1 MRRTHLKRR
10 SPVRIELTALIDVVL
25 LLLIFFMVSA
35 RLVPELGF
43 ELQLP
48 SVKSAATLTEGAQVL
63 RVIIDGEEQYF
74 VEGEAVPLS
83 ELEARISEAAGDRL
97 VLLEADEAASH
108 GAVIRVLDAA
118 KLAGVESVQLAA
130 ELTQKLETAPRE
142 DQ

>member
-1 MRRTHLKRR
+1 MRRTKPKRR
-10 SPVRIELTALIDVVL
+10 SPVRIELTALVDVVL

-35 RLVPELGF
+35 RLVPEFGF

-48 SVKSAATLTEGAQVL
+48 TAKSAASLTEGPQVL
-63 RVIIDGEEQYF
+63 RVSVDAEGQYF
-74 VEGEAVPLS
+74 VEGEVVPVS
-83 ELEARISEAAGDRL
+83 ELEARLSEAAYSRL

-130 ELTQKLETAPRE
+130 ELTQELEIAHQE

>member
-1 MRRTHLKRR
+1 M
-10 SPVRIELTALIDVVL
+10 RIELTALIDVVL

>member
-1 MRRTHLKRR
+1 MRRASLKRR
-10 SPVRIELTALIDVVL
+10 SPVRIELTALVDVVL

-35 RLVPELGF
+35 RLVPEFGF

-48 SVKSAATLTEGAQVL
+48 SAKSATSLTEDQQVL
-63 RVIIDGEEQYF
+63 RVLVDAEGQYF
-74 VEGEAVPLS
+74 IEHELVPVS
-83 ELEARISEAAGDRL
+83 ELESRLLEAAQNRL

-130 ELTQKLETAPRE
+130 ELTHETLLDE
-142 DQ
+142 

>member
-1 MRRTHLKRR
+1 MRRAKSKRR
-10 SPVRIELTALIDVVL
+10 SPVRIELTALVDVVL

-35 RLVPELGF
+35 RLVPEFGF

-48 SVKSAATLTEGAQVL
+48 SAKGADSLTEGPQVL
-63 RVIIDGEEQYF
+63 RVLVDSEGQYF
-74 VEGEAVPLS
+74 IEQELVPVS
-83 ELEARISEAAGDRL
+83 ELEDRLVEAAHNRL

-130 ELTQKLETAPRE
+130 ELTQDPSSDE
-142 DQ
+142 

>member
-1 MRRTHLKRR
+1 MRRAQPKRR
-10 SPVRIELTALIDVVL
+10 SPVRIELTALVDVVL

-35 RLVPELGF
+35 RLVPEFGF

-48 SVKSAATLTEGAQVL
+48 AAKSAASIAEDTRVL
-63 RVIIDGEEQYF
+63 RVLVDAEGQYF
-74 VEGEAVPLS
+74 IEHESVSVS
-83 ELEARISEAAGDRL
+83 ELEARFSEAARDRL

-118 KLAGVESVQLAA
+118 KLAGMESVQLAA
-130 ELTQKLETAPRE
+130 QLSNELETARRA